1 MGHNRAGDTGSVQRG
16 HPGTAYAGL
25 PGMRSVEPVGTRR
38 SPLTQLLI
46 GCLVVLLSGCTS
58 VGGSD
63 LPGTSSATSTTAGPP
78 STPPGY
84 QRYAALGDSYSA
96 GPLIP
101 TTDLAAGCARS
112 SSNYPSIIAD
122 RLGVERFTDVTCSGA
137 TTRDLSHVQRPFGDV
152 RIPPQLR
159 AVDRRTDLVTVGIG
173 GNDLGLFATLVG
185 TCTRLRVAD
194 PTGSPCARRLAKGPD
209 LEEATATIG
218 SRVTASLRAV
228 RRLAPRATVVLVG
241 YPRLVPDEGTCPA
254 LPLATGDYAE
264 GRRISRALDGALARA
279 ARRAGALYVDVYD
292 VSRGH
297 DICSADPWV
306 NGRTTDRQRA
316 LAYHPLASGMRAVAD
331 EVLATLV
338 RGAAR

>member
-1 MGHNRAGDTGSVQRG
+1 M
-16 HPGTAYAGL
+16 
-25 PGMRSVEPVGTRR
+25 GTRR
-38 SPLTQLLI
+38 STLRTRLLL
-46 GCLVVLLSGCTS
+46 GCLVPVLLSGCTRS
-58 VGGSD
+58 EGD
-63 LPGTSSATSTTAGPP
+63 PSATGAPSSDSTPSTTATP
-78 STPPGY
+78 SF

-112 SSNYPSIIAD
+112 SSNYPSLLAD
-122 RLGVERFTDVTCSGA
+122 RLGVEQFTDVTCSGA

-185 TCTRLRVAD
+185 TCTRLRAAD
-194 PTGSPCARRLAKGPD
+194 PTGSPCSRRLAEGPD
-209 LEEATATIG
+209 LEAATATIG

-228 RRLAPRATVVLVG
+228 RRLAPQATVVLVG
-241 YPRLVPDEGTCPA
+241 YPRLVPDEGTCAA
-254 LPLATGDYAE
+254 LPLAAGDYAE
-264 GRRISRALDGALARA
+264 GRRISRALDTALARA
-279 ARRAGALYVDVYD
+279 ARRAGATFVDVYD

-297 DICSADPWV
+297 DICSIDPWV

-316 LAYHPLASGMRAVAD
+316 LAYHPFAAGMRAVAD
-331 EVLATLV
+331 QVLATLS